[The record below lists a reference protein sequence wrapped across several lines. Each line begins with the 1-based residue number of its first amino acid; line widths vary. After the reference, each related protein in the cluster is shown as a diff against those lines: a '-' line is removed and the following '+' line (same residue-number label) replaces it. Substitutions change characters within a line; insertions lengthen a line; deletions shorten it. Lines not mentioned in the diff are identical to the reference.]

1 MSVIQANPNLLKVAI
16 LKVADTCQ
24 LTVIRANPTLT
35 KNAIAV
41 SYSLEPSNVLTQ
53 TSAKLSSMEI
63 DELWVILQSS
73 ITLSE
78 ETEHVVTRSIGTD
91 VNERMAVFHNKDI
104 EKLRYLGEHLE
115 VSKLKIFDLL
125 DVFGEMSEDNRLVLC
140 GDYYGGKFSYIC
152 YEDGNVLDYK
162 IWRTADIK
170 QIRALAT
177 EYNTR
182 EIVSIY
188 NNLLE
193 EKLRAII
200 TNWDY
205 LDDDEQQLFAISLG
219 TLLTEPIKEFTLVN
233 GILKETLDRS
243 FSRQKVNRNVRDKY
257 NGYSDNGS
265 DTIEPEYNRT
275 KGNTT
280 LARIN
285 FPKFLDMSEDIEKS
299 NGLGNIALN
308 LIGILLSATIACS
321 IIANKQLP
329 SNIEY
334 LDNKNNELN
343 ILIQPKQDTIDYYTK
358 FESAMENKEPNI
370 DEDYLAKIKSI
381 EVDGLLLAGIQIQK
395 DNIGL
400 VVFLKDESQI
410 DAYTQELSKIITIPQ
425 VVKKGTVTLESTT
438 LTKFVING
446 KR

>member
-24 LTVIRANPTLT
+24 LTITRTNPSLT

-41 SYSLEPSNVLTQ
+41 SYSLDPSNVLTQ
-53 TSAKLSSMEI
+53 TSAKLASMEI
-63 DELWVILQSS
+63 DELWVVLQSS
-73 ITLSE
+73 ITLRE
-78 ETEHVVTRSIGTD
+78 ETEHLVTRNIGTGA
-91 VNERMAVFHNKDI
+91 NERMAVFHNKDI
-104 EKLRYLGEHLE
+104 EKLKYLGEHLE

-125 DVFGEMSEDNRLVLC
+125 DIFGEMSEDNRLVLC

-152 YEDGNVLDYK
+152 CEDGKVLDYK
-162 IWRTADIK
+162 VWRTADIK
-170 QIRALAT
+170 QVRALAT
-177 EYNTR
+177 EYNTK

-193 EKLRAII
+193 DKLKEVI

-205 LDDDEQQLFAISLG
+205 LDNDEQQLFAISLG
-219 TLLTEPIKEFTLVN
+219 TLLVEPIKEYGLVN
-233 GILKETLDRS
+233 GILRETLDRS
-243 FSRQKVNRNVRDKY
+243 SDRREVDREIVEEIDDDNDEEEYEEYPSSNVKPNSSINRIK
-257 NGYSDNGS
+257 
-265 DTIEPEYNRT
+265 
-275 KGNTT
+275 
-280 LARIN
+280 

-299 NGLGNIALN
+299 NGLGNIVLN
-308 LIGILLSATIACS
+308 FIGIVLSATLACS

-329 SNIEY
+329 RDIDY

-343 ILIQPKQDTIDYYTK
+343 ILIQPKQDTVDYYTK
-358 FESAMENKEPNI
+358 FESAMENKQPNI
-370 DEDYLAKIKSI
+370 DGDYLTKIKSI